1 MIPLWAP
8 DAGYGAARFGVF
20 PPEFPSDPLS
30 PCFHSSFVD
39 GLFDIFLSL
48 NFTYLFNFM
57 RAHSQETVLCFRR
70 LRSVRCKFKWNKD
83 TNFWGEAGKKSTMR
97 AIDSTNRQTD
107 DSIVVTLKRVENQ
120 HQRQTAW
127 QGFWREWPR
136 CPWCSRGLF
145 AENGGGF
152 KAGSCSQCLWFLGE
166 GDVNFLPQVRIPGSW
181 KTIG

>member
-1 MIPLWAP
+1 MGIKIWVEQDYTNSLELRWFHYELQMLDMELQDLVFFLLGFHQTLCRHVSILPLWM
-8 DAGYGAARFGVF
+8 GYLTFL
-20 PPEFPSDPLS
+20 LS
-30 PCFHSSFVD
+30 F
-39 GLFDIFLSL
+39 

-57 RAHSQETVLCFRR
+57 RAHSQDTALCFRR

-83 TNFWGEAGKKSTMR
+83 TNFWGREGKKSTMR

-127 QGFWREWPR
+127 QGLWKEWPR

-152 KAGSCSQCLWFLGE
+152 KAGSYSQCL
-166 GDVNFLPQVRIPGSW
+166 
-181 KTIG
+181 